1 MYNPYSISY
10 SLIPPCHNIIH
21 IINIYKLNDE
31 DIIDITT
38 LNRSSDMI
46 LGLPMNMIFS

>member
-1 MYNPYSISY
+1 MFNPFSSGY

-21 IINIYKLNDE
+21 VINIYKND
-31 DIIDITT
+31 DIDTIDITT
-38 LNRSSDMI
+38 INRSTDVI